1 MNFLQDCA
9 RRLEGGEDANMV
21 LQDMKTRYTT
31 VRALNVKT
39 CLVRGMCESTDEY
52 KAVQEHNRMHPD
64 DRKTLPHRVSTNVQR
79 LKVTREEMKACK
91 RLQTQSAVKKNM
103 RMLRVDGR
111 GILDTCRCTLQ
122 QADVASIPL
131 LALSLMLLTG
141 RRTCEILNGQSTFT
155 RHDRFEYAIVFCGQ
169 AKRRHKD
176 VASFDIP
183 VLACPD
189 VVLRAM
195 SVLRSRTGR
204 CEAIEDSDVNQKT
217 SRRYQSWLSRT
228 LRNHTVL
235 AQAGHPHSLRGVYA
249 CMCTKLF
256 NWEDDYAPAYI
267 AMRVLGHCGLQES
280 LVYTPYHLGD
290 DFASEPMLGRMALE
304 GVEEHMDAKQQSLSS
319 GKDGLMQTQHI

>member
-1 MNFLQDCA
+1 MDFLQDCA
-9 RRLEGGEDANMV
+9 RRLDCGEDANMV

-39 CLVRGMCESTDEY
+39 CIVRGMCESTNEY
-52 KAVQEHNRMHPD
+52 KSVQEHNRMHPD

-111 GILDTCRCTLQ
+111 GILDTCRRTLQ

-141 RRTCEILNGQSTFT
+141 RRTCEVLNGQSTFT
-155 RHDRFEYAIVFCGQ
+155 KHDRFEYAIVFRGQ
-169 AKRRHKD
+169 AKRRHKE

-189 VVLRAM
+189 TVLHAM
-195 SVLRSRTGR
+195 SVLRSRTGTP
-204 CEAIEDSDVNQKT
+204 EAMNERDVCPNDKHPDINQRT

-235 AQAGHPHSLRGVYA
+235 GQAGHPHSLRGLYA

-256 NWEDDYAPAYI
+256 EWEDDYAPAYI
-267 AMRVLGHCGLQES
+267 AMRILGHCGLQES

-290 DFASEPMLGRMALE
+290 DFASEPTLGSMALQN
-304 GVEEHMDAKQQSLSS
+304 VEEEMKE
-319 GKDGLMQTQHI
+319 KETRT